1 MRNNTKK
8 LTQLALAVSFA
19 LILSFVE
26 SRIPAFVA
34 IPGVKV
40 GLANI
45 ATIFMLYK
53 FGIKEALVVSLARVL
68 IVSVLFGS
76 PVSFFYSISGAAF
89 SFVTM
94 LLLKKVTPLREV
106 AVSVSGGI
114 MHNVGQIAAASLILE
129 TDVVLY
135 YLPFLL
141 VSGTVAGTVVGI
153 TAALLVQKIKLP

>member
-26 SRIPAFVA
+26 SRIPTLVA

-53 FGIKEALVVSLARVL
+53 FGFKEALVVSLARVL
-68 IVSVLFGS
+68 IVSALFGS
-76 PVSFFYSISGAAF
+76 PVSFFYSISGAVL

-94 LLLKKVTPLREV
+94 LLLKKATPLHEV

-141 VSGTVAGTVVGI
+141 ISGTVAGMVIGI
-153 TAALLVQKIKLP
+153 IAALLIKKIKI